1 MFRKCSGIAVLTSMV
16 SSHPEICKTG
26 MHPEHV
32 CDLLRLSDN
41 VYFFGN
47 FGLLDA
53 LTGYRQGIPMEN

>member
-1 MFRKCSGIAVLTSMV
+1 MTK
-16 SSHPEICKTG
+16 
-26 MHPEHV
+26 EHV